1 MAGARSFISAALCR
15 FALATLVLVASG
27 PAPVQSIPLGTAF
40 TYQGRLT
47 DGGSAATGTYDFEL
61 KLFDAASGGNQVGS
75 TLERADIA
83 VASGL
88 FIVSLDFGAGAFTGS
103 ARWLEI
109 GVRTGASSGAYTTLS
124 GRQELTPVP
133 NALQASELGGHDSAY
148 HLSRSNHTGTQPPS
162 SISPQGAASGLNA
175 DKVDGYEAA
184 SLLDRANHT
193 GTQPPSS
200 LSPQGTGSGLDADTV
215 DGMHASD
222 LIAGSVNRVVRGV
235 ISFNGSP
242 QVQVTFSP
250 SVDPT
255 RSVVILSPTVVSP
268 GTGTSFNSRNGAILV
283 DLTSTRITVA
293 VDDPG
298 SSLSPLRV
306 SYQIIEYK

>member
-1 MAGARSFISAALCR
+1 
-15 FALATLVLVASG
+15 
-27 PAPVQSIPLGTAF
+27 
-40 TYQGRLT
+40 
-47 DGGSAATGTYDFEL
+47 
-61 KLFDAASGGNQVGS
+61 
-75 TLERADIA
+75 
-83 VASGL
+83 
-88 FIVSLDFGAGAFTGS
+88 
-103 ARWLEI
+103 
-109 GVRTGASSGAYTTLS
+109 
-124 GRQELTPVP
+124 
-133 NALQASELGGHDSAY
+133 
-148 HLSRSNHTGTQPPS
+148 QPPS